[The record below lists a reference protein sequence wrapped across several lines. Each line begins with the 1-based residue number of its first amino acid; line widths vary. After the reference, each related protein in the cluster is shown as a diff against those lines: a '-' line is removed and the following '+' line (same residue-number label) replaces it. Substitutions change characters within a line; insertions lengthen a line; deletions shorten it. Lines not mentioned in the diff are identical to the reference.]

1 MFKVQSELVD
11 SRLTKSSLEKRN
23 KQMTAEIH
31 ELIEKLKNVSMA
43 KNEAVKELEV
53 VKKERNFLS
62 ESMKELKIW
71 FDKISR
77 S

>member
-11 SRLTKSSLEKRN
+11 SRLSKSSLEKRN

-31 ELIEKLKNVSMA
+31 ELIEKLKNVSMT

-71 FDKISR
+71 FDKINR

>member
-1 MFKVQSELVD
+1 
-11 SRLTKSSLEKRN
+11 
-23 KQMTAEIH
+23 MTAEIH
-31 ELIEKLKNVSMA
+31 ELIEKLKNVSMT
-43 KNEAVKELEV
+43 KNEAVKQLEV

-71 FDKISR
+71 FDKINR

>member
-11 SRLTKSSLEKRN
+11 SRLSKSSLEKRN
-23 KQMTAEIH
+23 KQMAAEIH
-31 ELIEKLKNVSMA
+31 ELIEKLKNVSMT

-71 FDKISR
+71 FDKINR